1 MEKEIKV
8 KQSQLDEMMAK
19 IERLEATASKQRL
32 ANFDAKTK
40 QENGKVIGLRMID
53 GKVVTSWSDM
63 TKNTVEKSPAGVWKE
78 DQQVELT
85 YEDGEKDKMTY
96 VMFMR
101 RYTLLSAEVKKETK
115 DEDGIIFKVETAEG
129 KKYEIRDTFIN

>member
-1 MEKEIKV
+1 MEKEVKV

-53 GKVVTSWSDM
+53 GKVVISWSDM
-63 TKNTVEKSPAGVWKE
+63 IKNTVEKSPAGVWKE

-85 YEDGEKDKMTY
+85 YEDGKKDKMTY

-101 RYTLLSAEVKKETK
+101 RYTLLSAEVKKEIK
-115 DEDGIIFKVETAEG
+115 DDDGITFKVETAEG
-129 KKYEIRDTFIN
+129 KKYEVKDTYIN

>member
-1 MEKEIKV
+1 MEKEVKV

-40 QENGKVIGLRMID
+40 QKNGKVIGLRMID
-53 GKVVTSWSDM
+53 GKVITSWSKM
-63 TKNTVEKSPAGVWKE
+63 TRNDVEKNQAGVYHE
-78 DQQVELT
+78 DQQVEVT
-85 YEDGEKDKMTY
+85 YEDGKKEKMTY
-96 VMFMR
+96 VLFTR
-101 RYTLLSAEVKKETK
+101 RYSLLQAEVKKEIK
-115 DEDGIIFKVETAEG
+115 DENGIVFKVETAEG

>member
-19 IERLEATASKQRL
+19 IERLEAAASKQRL
-32 ANFDAKTK
+32 ASFDAKTK
-40 QENGKVIGLRMID
+40 QENGKMIGLRMIE
-53 GKVVTSWSDM
+53 GKVITSWSDM
-63 TKNTVEKSPAGVWKE
+63 TKNIVEKSAAGVWKE

-85 YEDGEKDKMTY
+85 YEDGKKEKMTY
-96 VMFMR
+96 VIFMR
-101 RYTLLSAEVKKETK
+101 RYTLLQAEVKKEIK
-115 DEDGIIFKVETAEG
+115 DDDGITFKVETAEG

>member
-19 IERLEATASKQRL
+19 IERLEAAASKQRL
-32 ANFDAKTK
+32 AIFDAKTK
-40 QENGKVIGLRMID
+40 QENGKMIGLRMIE
-53 GKVVTSWSDM
+53 GKVITSWSDM
-63 TKNTVEKSPAGVWKE
+63 TKNIVEKSAAGVWKE

-85 YEDGEKDKMTY
+85 YEDGKKEKMTY
-96 VMFMR
+96 VIFMR
-101 RYTLLSAEVKKETK
+101 RYTLLQAEVKKEIK
-115 DEDGIIFKVETAEG
+115 DDDGITFKVETAEG